1 MTETAPRHEV
11 GTGQH
16 MTRRERRE
24 AMEALAYLSPWL
36 IGFVVFTAG
45 PIAFSLYLSFCK
57 WDVINPIEFVGLA
70 NYRFMARDPLI
81 AKSLVNTIYY
91 AALFIPLSISV
102 ALGLAMLL
110 NQKARGLGIFRTMF
124 YLPTLTQGVA
134 TFTLWSVVFEPE
146 GGPLN
151 RFLRLLLRQRVIPH
165 VEGSWRGW
173 DLNVTWHRIAADA
186 PGWLVDPAWSKPAL
200 IVMALWAVGGTMII
214 FLAGLQ
220 GIPASLY
227 EAAEMDGA
235 GGLARFR
242 NVTLPMLS
250 PTIFFNIIMTT
261 IGSFQVFGAAFIL
274 TAGGP
279 SNSTLFYVYY
289 LFNRAFVYF
298 NMGYASAMAWFL
310 FLIVL
315 SLTVFQLKMAPR
327 WVHYGQ

>member
-1 MTETAPRHEV
+1 MT
-11 GTGQH
+11 G
-16 MTRRERRE
+16 RERKE
-24 AMEALAYLSPWL
+24 AFEALAYLSPWI
-36 IGFVVFTAG
+36 IGFLVFTAG
-45 PIAFSLYLSFCK
+45 PIGFSLYLSFCK

-70 NYRFMARDPLI
+70 NYRYMARDPLI
-81 AKSLVNTIYY
+81 AKSLLNTAYY
-91 AALFIPLSISV
+91 ASLYLPLSISV

-110 NQKARGLGIFRTMF
+110 NQKVRGLGIFRTMF

-134 TFTLWSVVFEPE
+134 TYTLWSVVFEPE

-151 RFLRLLLRQRVIPH
+151 RFLRLFVSNP
-165 VEGSWRGW
+165 
-173 DLNVTWHRIAADA
+173 
-186 PGWLVDPAWSKPAL
+186 PGWLVEPKWAMPAL
-200 IVMALWAVGGTMII
+200 VIMALWAVGGTMII

-220 GIPASLY
+220 GIPPSLY
-227 EAAEMDGA
+227 EAADIDGA
-235 GGLARFR
+235 GGWAKFR

-274 TAGGP
+274 TGGGP

-310 FLIVL
+310 FVIVL
-315 SLTVFQLKMAPR
+315 TLTIFQLKMAPK
-327 WVHYGQ
+327 WVHYGN

>member
-1 MTETAPRHEV
+1 MT
-11 GTGQH
+11 G
-16 MTRRERRE
+16 RERK
-24 AMEALAYLSPWL
+24 EALEAVGYLSPWI
-36 IGFVVFTAG
+36 IGFLVFTAG

-70 NYRFMARDPLI
+70 NYRYMARDPLI
-81 AKSLVNTIYY
+81 AKSLINTAYY
-91 AALFIPLSISV
+91 AALYLPLSISV

-110 NQKARGLGIFRTMF
+110 NQKVRGLGIFRTMF

-134 TFTLWSVVFEPE
+134 TYTLWSVVFEPE

-151 RFLRLLLRQRVIPH
+151 RFLRLFTSSP
-165 VEGSWRGW
+165 
-173 DLNVTWHRIAADA
+173 
-186 PGWLVDPAWSKPAL
+186 PGWLVDPKWAMPAL
-200 IVMALWAVGGTMII
+200 VIMALWAVGGTMII

-220 GIPASLY
+220 GIPSSLY
-227 EAAEMDGA
+227 EAADIDGA
-235 GGLARFR
+235 GGWAKFR

-274 TAGGP
+274 TGGGP

-315 SLTVFQLKMAPR
+315 GLTVFQLKMAPR
-327 WVHYGQ
+327 WVHYGN